1 VSKVHLNYSIK
12 EFMSSSPRE
21 IDTLWKLHV
30 DFNGWGKDTKGNDT
44 YEDRAYSPDEIPW
57 L

>member
-1 VSKVHLNYSIK
+1 
-12 EFMSSSPRE
+12 MSSSPKE

-30 DFNGWGKDTKGNDT
+30 DFNGWGKDTQGNDT